1 MTNNKNNLYFTK
13 DHEWVLVF
21 ESNVARVGITK
32 YATEQLGDIVFVE
45 VPELDSDVTIEE
57 EMATVESVKS
67 ASEIFAPITGTI
79 TKVNDELE
87 DSPELV
93 NESPYESGWLAEIQ
107 FENEEELAQLMN
119 QEAYENY
126 VKELKEEEGQ

>member
-1 MTNNKNNLYFTK
+1 MIENKNNLYFTK
-13 DHEWVLVF
+13 DHEWVQVV
-21 ESNVARVGITK
+21 EDNIARVGITQ

-45 VPELDSDVTIEE
+45 VPELDSEVTIEE

-79 TKVNDELE
+79 FKVNDELE

-93 NESPYESGWLAEIQ
+93 NESPYKNGWLAEIQ
-107 FENEEELAQLMN
+107 FEDTEELAQLMN
-119 QEAYENY
+119 QGAYETY

>member
-1 MTNNKNNLYFTK
+1 MTNNQKNLYFTK
-13 DHEWVLVF
+13 DHEWVQVL
-21 ESNVARVGITK
+21 EGNTARVGITQ

-45 VPELDSDVTIEE
+45 VPELDSDVALEE

-79 TKVNDELE
+79 VKVNDELE

-93 NESPYESGWLAEIQ
+93 NESPYENGWLAEIQ
-107 FENEEELAQLMN
+107 FEDTEELAQLMN
-119 QEAYENY
+119 QGAYETY

>member
-1 MTNNKNNLYFTK
+1 MTNNQKNLYFTK
-13 DHEWVLVF
+13 DHEWVQVL
-21 ESNVARVGITK
+21 EGNIARVGITQ

-45 VPELDSDVTIEE
+45 VPELDSDVALEE

-79 TKVNDELE
+79 VKVNDELE

-93 NESPYESGWLAEIQ
+93 NESPYENGWLAEIQ
-107 FENEEELAQLMN
+107 FEDTEELAQLMN
-119 QEAYENY
+119 QGAYETY

>member
-1 MTNNKNNLYFTK
+1 MTNNQKKLYFTK
-13 DHEWVLVF
+13 DHEWVQVL
-21 ESNVARVGITK
+21 EGNIARVGITQ

-45 VPELDSDVTIEE
+45 VPELDSDVALEE

-67 ASEIFAPITGTI
+67 TSEIFAPITGTI
-79 TKVNDELE
+79 VKVNDELE

-93 NESPYESGWLAEIQ
+93 NESPYENGWLAEIQ
-107 FENEEELAQLMN
+107 FEDTEELAQLMN
-119 QEAYENY
+119 QGAYETY